1 LRIRAVVDPARIDT
15 VVLCRQACA
24 VLAQQAHHLELAQFG
39 RPVQRRLST
48 QVARV
53 DELGRGLEDR
63 DDLKVGMVLF
73 EVPPAQ
79 FKRYLVDLAI

>member
-1 LRIRAVVDPARIDT
+1 
-15 VVLCRQACA
+15 
-24 VLAQQAHHLELAQFG
+24 
-39 RPVQRRLST
+39 VQRRLST